1 MLTIAIETV
10 QGFTTWT
17 KRDFNQYIKANEK
30 YGRDD
35 IESIA
40 KEVEGMSTLFNLIDL
55 CRPSIM
61 TPRDNTA
68 ELGFQA
74 KLRMM

>member
-1 MLTIAIETV
+1 MGTWIQCFCFSWII

-40 KEVEGMSTLFNLIDL
+40 KEVEGIRFYF
-55 CRPSIM
+55 SI
-61 TPRDNTA
+61 PDDIL
-68 ELGFQA
+68 EEFSF
-74 KLRMM
+74 

>member
-55 CRPSIM
+55 L
-61 TPRDNTA
+61 TTFDD
-68 ELGFQA
+68 F
-74 KLRMM
+74 